1 MKRVLLIAVLLLSL
15 LDAGDYLTLRHRI
28 AKNMGFGSVTIQRY
42 YAVKQ
47 KDGRTEFMFTDPQS
61 QGCVNSWFPH
71 MGYTPCWYLN
81 RHRSKRVNM

>member
-1 MKRVLLIAVLLLSL
+1 MKRVLILAALVLLIY
-15 LDAGDYLTLRHRI
+15 AGDDLVLRLRMT
-28 AKNMGFGSVTIQRY
+28 KNTGLGSVTIQRY

-47 KDGRTEFMFTDPQS
+47 KNGSTQFMFADPQS

-81 RHRSKRVNM
+81 RHRTRRIDM